1 MIGGAPRKD
10 KKFQGQIMDAESA
23 VMDGAFTNPQV
34 QASQLHRSA
43 QRLKMS
49 NAGMASAGTQLG
61 QAQNAFQQGAQGQDK
76 MLAYLQQRAA
86 GQGGPGAAE
95 TQLRTQ
101 QEQAARG
108 NMAIAQGNRAN
119 PFSARRMAAMAND
132 TASVEGDQQARA
144 VALQDQQN
152 SQAMLGQYLSDM
164 RSQQMGMAGVQGQRQ
179 VQSME
184 GARAGAQFFAERE
197 MQGRLANQGGQM
209 SAVDRGLDLSAADLA
224 AQEAAYGRYR
234 KKNQDDTSAY
244 VGGLST
250 IGSLISD
257 ERAKENVKD
266 EGEGIA
272 RTMRALSAK
281 SWDYKDPAN
290 GEGRHIGIMAQDL
303 EKTEAGRWL
312 VTERNGVKTIDA
324 KKAIGALLASNAELT
339 KRLDKVE
346 GRK

>member
-10 KKFQGQIMDAESA
+10 KKFQGQIMDKENAI
-23 VMDGAFTNPQV
+23 MDGVFTNPQIEG
-34 QASQLHRSA
+34 SRLHRST
-43 QRLKMS
+43 QRLGMA
-49 NAGMASAGTQLG
+49 NAGMESAGAQLG

-76 MLAYLQQRAA
+76 MAAWLQARAA

-101 QEQAARG
+101 QAQAARG
-108 NMAIAQGNRAN
+108 NMAVAQGNRAN
-119 PFSARRMAAMAND
+119 PFAARRMAAMAND
-132 TASVEGDQQARA
+132 TAAVEGNQQARA

-179 VQSME
+179 MQSME

-224 AQEAAYGRYR
+224 AQEARYGRYK

>member
-1 MIGGAPRKD
+1 MIGSSPRKD
-10 KKFQGQIMDAESA
+10 KRFRGQIMDAENA
-23 VMDGAFTNPQV
+23 VMDGVFTNPQV
-34 QASQLHRSA
+34 EASKMHGTA

-49 NAGMASAGTQLG
+49 NAGMASAGAQLG

-76 MLAYLQQRAA
+76 MLAYLQSRAA
-86 GQGGPGAAE
+86 GHGGPGAAE
-95 TQLRTQ
+95 TQFRTQ

-119 PFSARRMAAMAND
+119 PFAARRMAAMSND
-132 TASVEGDQQARA
+132 TAAVEGNQQARA
-144 VALQDQQN
+144 IALQDQQN

-164 RSQQMGMAGVQGQRQ
+164 RSQHMGMAGVQGQRQ
-179 VQSME
+179 MQSLE

-234 KKNQDDTSAY
+234 KKNADDTSAY

-339 KRLDKVE
+339 KRLDRVE